1 MNEMNILYIERV
13 LLFLYTSKG
22 FARDTQKMEKLEMGN
37 FHAIIITNQFR
48 SSVQRCLRAE
58 MLLKSAKK
66 RRKEK
71 AITAAKL
78 VASIRQNV
86 DGDERS
92 DLIRAYCFTID
103 GSGWMDHLV
112 KVQHHKYNYNFR
124 VFCWW
129 LTNLCNANEWWSVSQ
144 NWACVAS
151 ALWCERGI
159 TTVFVWNHCAPKQGI
174 VH

>member
-1 MNEMNILYIERV
+1 MRLCCCSCILQ
-13 LLFLYTSKG
+13 
-22 FARDTQKMEKLEMGN
+22 RDLRAHTQKMEKLEMGN
-37 FHAIIITNQFR
+37 FHAIIITNQFWG
-48 SSVQRCLRAE
+48 SVQRCLRAE

-71 AITAAKL
+71 AICEACCLDSSWCWWRWT
-78 VASIRQNV
+78 I
-86 DGDERS
+86 RS
-92 DLIRAYCFTID
+92 DPCLLLHHRWLWMD
-103 GSGWMDHLV
+103 GWMDHLV

>member
-1 MNEMNILYIERV
+1 
-13 LLFLYTSKG
+13 
-22 FARDTQKMEKLEMGN
+22 MGN
-37 FHAIIITNQFR
+37 FHAIIITNQFWG
-48 SSVQRCLRAE
+48 SVQRCLRAE

-103 GSGWMDHLV
+103 GWMDHLV
-112 KVQHHKYNYNFR
+112 KVQH
-124 VFCWW
+124 
-129 LTNLCNANEWWSVSQ
+129 ASQ
-144 NWACVAS
+144 IQ
-151 ALWCERGI
+151 LQ
-159 TTVFVWNHCAPKQGI
+159 F
-174 VH
+174 